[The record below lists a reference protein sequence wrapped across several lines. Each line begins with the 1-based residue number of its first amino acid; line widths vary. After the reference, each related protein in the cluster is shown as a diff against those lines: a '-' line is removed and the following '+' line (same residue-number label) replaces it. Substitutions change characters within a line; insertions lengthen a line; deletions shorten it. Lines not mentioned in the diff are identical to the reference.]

1 MEIETRGKYIPQ
13 LPLFN
18 PSSLLFAL
26 SISLPTQIGDGGY
39 CDLNALPCWRASAV
53 LAPAFSPSLPPS
65 LLVSLSPEGI
75 AGAAAAAA
83 RFPPVS
89 TTPVSARLCPGLPL
103 LFLPLSSSPSLPRA
117 SHGRRWRPISLRSA
131 PLHGRWSL
139 FGSAQQIGGQ
149 SACLRILLVHVYLV
163 LTYLRFSFQGHRT
176 TKIIKKLE
184 PTCYILAACKRNND
198 FLVLWIVL
206 EDIDFRQQVWC
217 SQNVIQM
224 SCQHLLQLYII
235 LRPMVHPNMLRT
247 V

>member
-1 MEIETRGKYIPQ
+1 MIWSRFNRKPIFAASHQLLPFFPCFPLFSSEAREANILPQ

-26 SISLPTQIGDGGY
+26 SISLLTQIGDGGY

-53 LAPAFSPSLPPS
+53 LAPAFPSLPPS

-139 FGSAQQIGGQ
+139 FGSAQVN
-149 SACLRILLVHVYLV
+149 SRSSIL
-163 LTYLRFSFQGHRT
+163 
-176 TKIIKKLE
+176 
-184 PTCYILAACKRNND
+184 
-198 FLVLWIVL
+198 
-206 EDIDFRQQVWC
+206 VW
-217 SQNVIQM
+217 
-224 SCQHLLQLYII
+224 
-235 LRPMVHPNMLRT
+235 
-247 V
+247 